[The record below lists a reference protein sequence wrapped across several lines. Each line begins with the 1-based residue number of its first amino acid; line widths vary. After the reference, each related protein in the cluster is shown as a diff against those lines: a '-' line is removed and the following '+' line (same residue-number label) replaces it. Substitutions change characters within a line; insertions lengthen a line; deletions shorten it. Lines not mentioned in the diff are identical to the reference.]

1 MTITEKNRQY
11 SAIRE
16 PILRENVWQI
26 ICELNFNTTL
36 TLTQSTLKFKN
47 IEAHQVVVISNN
59 GKIPYFG
66 HVTCQSLEAVLKS

>member
-11 SAIRE
+11 SAIRD

-36 TLTQSTLKFKN
+36 TQSTLKVKN

>member
-36 TLTQSTLKFKN
+36 TQSTLKVKN

-66 HVTCQSLEAVLKS
+66 HVTCQSLETVLNS

>member
-16 PILRENVWQI
+16 PILRDNVWQI

-36 TLTQSTLKFKN
+36 TQSTLKVKN

-66 HVTCQSLEAVLKS
+66 HVTCQSLETVLNS

>member
-36 TLTQSTLKFKN
+36 TQSTLKVKN